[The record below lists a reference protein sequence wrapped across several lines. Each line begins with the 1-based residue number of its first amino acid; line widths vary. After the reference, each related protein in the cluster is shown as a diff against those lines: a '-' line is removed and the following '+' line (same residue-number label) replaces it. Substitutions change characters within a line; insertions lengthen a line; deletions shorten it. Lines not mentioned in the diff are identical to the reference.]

1 VLTQDQRAKYEQ
13 IRQTAIGE
21 LQEIDRE
28 IESELAAVKKRLLD
42 LQDAKKAVNQII
54 DGASARLGT
63 SAGIT
68 VKDLNLSDLTRQAEL
83 AKA

>member
-1 VLTQDQRAKYEQ
+1 M
-13 IRQTAIGE
+13 
-21 LQEIDRE
+21 
-28 IESELAAVKKRLLD
+28 KKRLLD

-68 VKDLNLSDLTRQAEL
+68 VKDLNLAELTRQAEL